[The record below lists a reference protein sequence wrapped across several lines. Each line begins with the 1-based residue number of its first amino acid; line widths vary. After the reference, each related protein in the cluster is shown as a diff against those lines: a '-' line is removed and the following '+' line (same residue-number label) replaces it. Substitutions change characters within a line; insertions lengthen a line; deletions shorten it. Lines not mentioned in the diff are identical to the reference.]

1 MNRTKPNDH
10 PQSTQIGKHKPRTAV
25 TPRSPVPPAGV
36 PDELFLS
43 GDAFAD
49 ELLGTLRPDTHLGR
63 FVIGRTLSSR
73 GCVYLAQDT
82 IIDGPVAI
90 KIARDGEPAA
100 RLRHERR
107 VYGRIADQRHVLR
120 AFDLHGVTWRGQ
132 EMLALSL
139 EHADGGNLRQWLG
152 ANRDNPQL
160 RRQLGLHYFRQ
171 CCRGTAALHEAGMA
185 HLDLKP
191 ENLLLVG
198 QTLKVADL
206 GSARDLSDPD
216 NSQDA
221 GSGTPRYAS
230 PDPVR
235 EQDGAGILADIYS
248 LGVIFYEIMHPDG
261 QRPPTVQECGDGRQG
276 PPPGVDP
283 DHHRVMQR
291 CLHPDP
297 RQRYRSVEELLND
310 LDGRATH
317 DRVDSL
323 WQQAC
328 HHLNQREPDD
338 ARRLCR
344 RIVEQNPEH
353 PEARHLLA
361 ELDERA
367 ERAARLYGLMG
378 QRIDTL
384 GLNELCQM
392 AQEAVELYP
401 DHRDGQPVLIQLS
414 ARARL
419 YRQAMQNGLAA
430 ARVGQWEAALDWL
443 QQAATA
449 NPGAL
454 EARQP
459 AQAIE
464 SVVRHV
470 KEQRQQI
477 DQAVAQ
483 RDSQRALA
491 LARSLDQ
498 YHERSRQF
506 FNTTQ
511 NGGHDDHDLDPTAR
525 RARPQPV
532 PFIPDAVAQGIDSGP
547 SRCAQ

>member
-1 MNRTKPNDH
+1 
-10 PQSTQIGKHKPRTAV
+10 
-25 TPRSPVPPAGV
+25 
-36 PDELFLS
+36 
-43 GDAFAD
+43 
-49 ELLGTLRPDTHLGR
+49 
-63 FVIGRTLSSR
+63 
-73 GCVYLAQDT
+73 
-82 IIDGPVAI
+82 
-90 KIARDGEPAA
+90 
-100 RLRHERR
+100 
-107 VYGRIADQRHVLR
+107 
-120 AFDLHGVTWRGQ
+120 
-132 EMLALSL
+132 
-139 EHADGGNLRQWLG
+139 
-152 ANRDNPQL
+152 
-160 RRQLGLHYFRQ
+160 
-171 CCRGTAALHEAGMA
+171 
-185 HLDLKP
+185 
-191 ENLLLVG
+191 
-198 QTLKVADL
+198 
-206 GSARDLSDPD
+206 
-216 NSQDA
+216 
-221 GSGTPRYAS
+221 
-230 PDPVR
+230 
-235 EQDGAGILADIYS
+235 
-248 LGVIFYEIMHPDG
+248 
-261 QRPPTVQECGDGRQG
+261 
-276 PPPGVDP
+276 
-283 DHHRVMQR
+283 
-291 CLHPDP
+291 
-297 RQRYRSVEELLND
+297 
-310 LDGRATH
+310 
-317 DRVDSL
+317 
-323 WQQAC
+323 
-328 HHLNQREPDD
+328 
-338 ARRLCR
+338 
-344 RIVEQNPEH
+344 
-353 PEARHLLA
+353 
-361 ELDERA
+361 
-367 ERAARLYGLMG
+367 MG